1 MPKTKQQK
9 QATIATLTQGLKTG
23 KGVVFANFQGLT
35 VAEAEDLRRN
45 CRKEDVTF
53 LVAKKTLLNKACQDL
68 GLDNI
73 NPKSFAGGVATF
85 VGLTDEV
92 TPARIVN
99 TFAKTHEVVSIFGGL
114 LEGKFIDSAMV
125 KSLANLPSKTELLSR
140 MVGSFNAPLSGLVNV
155 LAGNLRGLARVL
167 NAYKDK
173 KATV

>member
-1 MPKTKQQK
+1 M
-9 QATIATLTQGLKTG
+9 ATL
-23 KGVVFANFQGLT
+23 
-35 VAEAEDLRRN
+35 
-45 CRKEDVTF
+45 
-53 LVAKKTLLNKACQDL
+53 
-68 GLDNI
+68 
-73 NPKSFAGGVATF
+73 
-85 VGLTDEV
+85 VGLIDEV